1 MNRKKKSYLFYILIA
16 VFLIYIIFF
25 DGYSFLKLSLLRKN
39 YQKLNMEMLH
49 QKKENERLKK
59 ENDELR
65 HNNKLLEQ
73 EARKLGMQKEGEE
86 IFLFKEEQDKR
97 KR

>member
-1 MNRKKKSYLFYILIA
+1 
-16 VFLIYIIFF
+16 
-25 DGYSFLKLSLLRKN
+25 
-39 YQKLNMEMLH
+39 MLH